1 MSVHVRRVTGDHP
14 ICKES
19 EEELAHSGLWEAA
32 EGKVHCTRI
41 QMTWVPVLEL
51 LLVVQAVPSQAGYL
65 NSLDGLQV
73 PTHKRR
79 FCFIFASSKI
89 LLSWVHSSNA
99 YSKASQTSYLRHLGP
114 PQGTCGNVT
123 AGCHTVGRCYCCWRV
138 VGQDR
143 DATKHPKIQ
152 GELPTTKTLTPPN
165 FHSAEIEKH

>member
-1 MSVHVRRVTGDHP
+1 MHVRRVTGDHP

-114 PQGTCGNVT
+114 PPGHIWQCHSWLSHSGKVLLLLACGGTGQG
-123 AGCHTVGRCYCCWRV
+123 CY
-138 VGQDR
+138 
-143 DATKHPKIQ
+143 
-152 GELPTTKTLTPPN
+152 
-165 FHSAEIEKH
+165 